1 MKKFVAGI
9 VCSALLIAGGAMGY
23 AYSSYGEVTAQMRP
37 DFTVVIDGTARKF
50 YSADGN
56 RLYPLLYNGSTYLPL
71 RAIGEIMNKT
81 VNWDENSKTIT
92 LTAKGSTTV
101 TDADTITPVDP
112 PNDGN
117 STTPGDITLAQAKQI
132 AQDHANVSNPVYTR
146 AKLDWNNG
154 RQIYELEFF
163 ANGREYEYEIATSD
177 GTIISSKWNAE
188 EQLNADVAISVNEAK
203 QLVLER
209 VTGASADQIR
219 IELNWDNDR
228 YIYEGQLWHNG
239 IEYEFEIDANTG
251 RMIKWK
257 ADY

>member
-1 MKKFVAGI
+1 MKKLISGI
-9 VCSALLIAGGAMGY
+9 VCAALLATGGLVGY
-23 AYSSYGEVTAQMRP
+23 AYSTSGEVTAQIRS

-112 PNDGN
+112 PNGGN

-132 AQDHANVSNPVYTR
+132 AQSHANVSDPMYTR
-146 AKLDWNNG
+146 AKLDWDNG

-163 ANGREYEYEIATSD
+163 ANGKEYEYEIATSD

-188 EQLNADVAISVNEAK
+188 DQPSADVAISINEAK
-203 QLVLER
+203 QIVLER
-209 VTGASADQIR
+209 VTGASANQIR
-219 IELNWDNDR
+219 IELDQDDGR
-228 YIYEGQLWHNG
+228 YIYEGELWHNG
-239 IEYEFEIDANTG
+239 TEYEFEIDANTG
-251 RMIKWK
+251 RVIKWE
-257 ADY
+257 ADR